1 MRILCSAVFVYLFN
15 NIYDSCLPVCS
26 HLSVC
31 SFCLSV
37 SVSLSVC
44 DACMCVSGQFVLFV
58 GVTILLASTYVTM
71 TTQEKLVQQ
80 ESVVK
85 RALPIDQHLDADR
98 PDLPAKQLPRG
109 VCYCM
114 QLLAIVGCIQ
124 CFDTVGWA
132 SVSIFFGS

>member
-1 MRILCSAVFVYLFN
+1 
-15 NIYDSCLPVCS
+15 
-26 HLSVC
+26 
-31 SFCLSV
+31 
-37 SVSLSVC
+37 
-44 DACMCVSGQFVLFV
+44 MCVCGQFVLFV

-132 SVSIFFGS
+132 PVSIFFGSQKLIDEVLAWLSLWSEVQIQIVST

>member
-1 MRILCSAVFVYLFN
+1 
-15 NIYDSCLPVCS
+15 
-26 HLSVC
+26 
-31 SFCLSV
+31 
-37 SVSLSVC
+37 
-44 DACMCVSGQFVLFV
+44 MCVCGQFVLFV

-71 TTQEKLVQQ
+71 TTQEKLIQQ

-114 QLLAIVGCIQ
+114 QLLATVGCIQ
-124 CFDTVGWA
+124 CYDTVGWA